1 MDRFDG
7 MCMGK
12 QLPIYYKDTK
22 VALVNNR
29 VTTMST
35 KIVIQRD
42 VLHDFKVGF
51 HHPRHMKPFQADFT
65 AETHPETLPVE
76 RKSGFV

>member
-7 MCMGK
+7 MCNGK
-12 QLPIYYKDTK
+12 LPIYYKDTK

-35 KIVIQRD
+35 KIIIEKD
-42 VLHDFKVGF
+42 IPHDFKVN
-51 HHPRHMKPFQADFT
+51 Q
-65 AETHPETLPVE
+65 
-76 RKSGFV
+76 

>member
-7 MCMGK
+7 MCNGK
-12 QLPIYYKDTK
+12 LPIYYKDTK

-35 KIVIQRD
+35 KIIIEKD
-42 VLHDFKVGF
+42 IPHDFKVN
-51 HHPRHMKPFQADFT
+51 PQESLQIKY
-65 AETHPETLPVE
+65 
-76 RKSGFV
+76 